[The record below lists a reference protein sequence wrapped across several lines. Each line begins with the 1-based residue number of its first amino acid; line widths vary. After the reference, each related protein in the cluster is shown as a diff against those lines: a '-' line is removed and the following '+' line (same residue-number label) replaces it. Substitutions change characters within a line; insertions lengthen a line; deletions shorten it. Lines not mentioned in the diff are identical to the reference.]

1 MDIKKILAKVAK
13 GEELTEAEKT
23 FLSTYDPEKATNDAA
38 AAARRKAEEELKR
51 VQTKLDELT
60 AESDAVKKKA
70 EEEKKNGMTES
81 EKLTAQLK
89 ALADKVAAAEA
100 KTAAA
105 EAKAAATL
113 RSQTIRDAAKAAGI
127 VIAPKTVNEKLFY
140 KILENSLAEVDIA
153 NQEQLEAALD
163 SFKAE
168 NPGIITAGG
177 SGGSGGTGEPA
188 GPVGV
193 DGRSLVSKMSDA
205 ERAKDLEKRG
215 IL

>member
-1 MDIKKILAKVAK
+1 MNITDILKKVTQGEALTDEEKKFAAEFDPQKVV
-13 GEELTEAEKT
+13 
-23 FLSTYDPEKATNDAA
+23 NDAA
-38 AAARRKAEEELKR
+38 AAARRKAEEDAKKLKTDFDELKA
-51 VQTKLDELT
+51 KLEKA
-60 AESDAVKKKA
+60 AEDKKA
-70 EEEKKNGMTES
+70 GMSEN
-81 EKLTAQLK
+81 EKLAEELK
-89 ALADKVAAAEA
+89 TLRESITVLTKSKEEAEQ
-100 KTAAA
+100 
-105 EAKAAATL
+105 KAAATL

-153 NQEQLEAALD
+153 NQEQLKAALD
-163 SFKAE
+163 GFKAE

-193 DGRSLVSKMSDA
+193 DGSSLVSKMSDA

-215 IL
+215 II